1 MRISTA
7 QYYRVNAEQMQA
19 RQNRVA
25 ESQAKLGSGKQML
38 HPSEDPSKAD
48 LISRLESA
56 RERQGV
62 YSKNIDAAE
71 TRLTSEETVLTS
83 MTRIMQ
89 RITELTVQAGNDTL
103 AAADRAVIGAEVRAM
118 RDELL
123 KLTNTQDLNGNYIF
137 SGNKV
142 DSPAFV
148 ESATGVVSYNGDY
161 GRLELNVSDVRKMTI
176 NTLGPELFSEDDF
189 SALDDLVLGL
199 TTDDGAGIRSSLA
212 TLNTISDRLT
222 TSYGTMA
229 GRIVAIETQRAVTE
243 DTELRLTE
251 LLQREDDLDYATAVT
266 ELTQESVALQAL
278 QASFAKLSQLTLFNY
293 IR

>member
-19 RQNRVA
+19 RQNKVA

-176 NTLGPELFSEDDF
+176 NTLGPELFSADDF
-189 SALDDLVLGL
+189 AALDDLFLRL
-199 TTDDGAGIRSSLA
+199 TTDDGAGIRSSLT

>member
-19 RQNRVA
+19 RQNKVA

-83 MTRIMQ
+83 MTQIMQ
-89 RITELTVQAGNDTL
+89 RITELTVQASNDTL
-103 AAADRAVIGAEVRAM
+103 AAADRDVIGAEVRAM

-148 ESATGVVSYNGDY
+148 EDASGVVSYNGDY
-161 GRLELNVSDVRKMTI
+161 GRLELNVSDVRKMTV
-176 NTLGPELFSEDDF
+176 NTLGPELFSADDF
-189 SALDDLVLGL
+189 AALDDLVLGL
-199 TTDDGAGIRSSLA
+199 TTDDGAGIRSSLT

-229 GRIVAIETQRAVTE
+229 GRIVSIETQRAVTE

>member
-19 RQNRVA
+19 RQNKVA

-56 RERQGV
+56 KERQSV
-62 YSKNIDAAE
+62 YGKNIDAAE
-71 TRLTSEETVLTS
+71 TRLTAEETVLTS
-83 MTRIMQ
+83 MTQIMQ

-103 AAADRAVIGAEVRAM
+103 AAADRDVIGAEIRAM

-142 DSPAFV
+142 EHPAFV
-148 ESATGVVSYNGDY
+148 EDPSGTVSYNGDY
-161 GRLELNVSDVRKMTI
+161 GRLELNLSDVRKMTI
-176 NTLGPELFSEDDF
+176 NTLGPELFSAGDF
-189 SALDDLVLGL
+189 ETLDELVLSL
-199 TTDDGAGIRSSLA
+199 TSDDGEGIRAAL
-212 TLNTISDRLT
+212 TDLNAISDGLT